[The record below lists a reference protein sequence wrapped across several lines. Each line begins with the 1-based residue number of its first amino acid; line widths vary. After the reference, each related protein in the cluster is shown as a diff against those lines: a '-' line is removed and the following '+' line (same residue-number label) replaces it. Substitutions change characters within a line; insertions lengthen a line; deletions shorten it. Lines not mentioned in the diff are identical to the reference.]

1 VPVGLAIAVTLPLAR
16 PAVAAEVHQAA
27 SFKVVNVTWPADVW
41 TRVTQRAGES
51 RVRPLSL

>member
-27 SFKVVNVTWPADVW
+27 SFKVVNVTWLADVW